1 MLVTTKDRNDPA
13 EVERLK
19 KMTKDEDDE
28 IQKKILEKY
37 KELLERLKGYKNLEL
52 TLNEYP
58 VGFTSVPD
66 GIRVLSDYR
75 IKESKVFTSFIGQA
89 DLLGRL
95 DGSPIVIELK
105 TGKKQEDDSADLT
118 EAELYAFGVW
128 KLFAEKEKKDV
139 TVLHIYLNEAKD
151 EPVERIFGEEEFKTI
166 EKKFHS
172 YAEKIASWDPLDAL
186 SVNHSQGNCCD
197 YCEFK
202 QTCAEFR

>member
-1 MLVTTKDRNDPA
+1 M
-13 EVERLK
+13 
-19 KMTKDEDDE
+19 
-28 IQKKILEKY
+28 
-37 KELLERLKGYKNLEL
+37 
-52 TLNEYP
+52 
-58 VGFTSVPD
+58 S
-66 GIRVLSDYR
+66 
-75 IKESKVFTSFIGQA
+75 
-89 DLLGRL
+89 
-95 DGSPIVIELK
+95 
-105 TGKKQEDDSADLT
+105 KKQEDDSADLT